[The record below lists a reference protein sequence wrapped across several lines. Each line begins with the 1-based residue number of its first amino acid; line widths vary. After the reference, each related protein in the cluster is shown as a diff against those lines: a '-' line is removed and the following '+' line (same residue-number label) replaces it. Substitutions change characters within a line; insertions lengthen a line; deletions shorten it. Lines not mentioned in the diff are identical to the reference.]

1 MMRSFS
7 LAEIT
12 PLIQGTLKGSDL
24 FFSQVGIDTRTLPRG
39 ALYVALRGERFDG
52 HDFIRDAERAGA
64 CAIIAE
70 KPVESAMPV
79 IEVRDSRYA
88 LGRLAGLNRL
98 EFQGRLV
105 GITGSSGKTTTR
117 QMMQMVLGEAGSTIA
132 TEGNLNNEVGAPL
145 TLLRLSPD
153 ADYAVLELGASGL
166 GEIAWTGSLAA
177 PDVGIITN
185 ASEAHLEGF
194 GSLENIVTAKGELI
208 DSVHGDGTVVLN
220 HDDPAFGEWRTRA
233 GLRPVLSVSAEG
245 NPEASFRAEAI
256 REDADGIAFTLTADV
271 AAPTEV
277 RLAIPGRHNVAN
289 ALLVAAAAH
298 SLGLGL
304 EQVASGLAKTPAVTG
319 RLEPVMLRP
328 GLRVLNDSYNANPAS
343 MAAALQTLAAMP
355 APRIAVLGDM
365 AELGGEASEQH
376 RALGELARQLG
387 IEQLMVTG
395 SHGSDYRSG
404 FGDGTHIGDSPET
417 LADAV
422 WEQLGETA
430 SILVK
435 GSRSAGMDRA
445 VARLKERN
453 GDTCSSG

>member
-12 PLIQGTLKGSDL
+12 PLVRGTLRGSDL
-24 FFSQVGIDTRTLPRG
+24 FFTDVGIDTRTLSRG

-52 HDFIRDAERAGA
+52 HDFIREAERAGA
-64 CAIIAE
+64 CAIVAE
-70 KPVESAMPV
+70 QQVDSTMPV
-79 IEVRDSRYA
+79 VQVRDSRYA
-88 LGRLAGLNRL
+88 LGRLASLNRA
-98 EFQGRLV
+98 EFAGRLV

-117 QMMQMVLGEAGSTIA
+117 QMMQTVLAEAGTVTA
-132 TEGNLNNEVGAPL
+132 TEGNLNNEIGVPL
-145 TLLRLSPD
+145 TLLRLGPD
-153 ADYAVLELGASGL
+153 ADYAVLELGASGV

-177 PDVGIITN
+177 PEVGIITN

-208 DSVHGDGTVVLN
+208 DSVRGDGTVVLN
-220 HDDPAFGEWRTRA
+220 HDDAAFQEWRARA
-233 GLRPVLSVSAEG
+233 GLRSVLSVSAEG
-245 NPEASFRAEAI
+245 NPEASFRAEDVH
-256 REDADGIAFTLTADV
+256 EDADGLVFTLMADV
-271 AAPTEV
+271 VEPTEI

-298 SLGLGL
+298 SLGLSMT
-304 EQVASGLAKTPAVTG
+304 QVASGLARTPAVAG
-319 RLEPVMLRP
+319 RLEPVALQP
-328 GLRVLNDSYNANPAS
+328 GVRILNDSYNANPAS
-343 MAAALQTLAAMP
+343 MAAALRTLAAMP
-355 APRIAVLGDM
+355 APRFALLGDM

-395 SHGSDYRSG
+395 GHSSDYRSG
-404 FGDGTHIGDSPET
+404 FGDGAHIDESPEA

-445 VARLKERN
+445 VARLRERN

>member
-12 PLIQGTLKGSDL
+12 PLVQGTLKGNDL
-24 FFSQVGIDTRTLPRG
+24 FFTQVGIDTRTLPKG
-39 ALYVALRGERFDG
+39 ALYIALSGDRFDG
-52 HDFIRDAERAGA
+52 HDFIREAERAGA

-70 KPVESAMPV
+70 KRVESTMPV
-79 IEVRDSRYA
+79 VEVPDSRYA
-88 LGRLAGLNRL
+88 LGRLAGLNRADF
-98 EFQGRLV
+98 EGRLV
-105 GITGSSGKTTTR
+105 GITGSSGKTTVR
-117 QMMQMVLGEAGSTIA
+117 QMMQTVLSEAGSTMA
-132 TEGNLNNEVGAPL
+132 TEGNLNNEIGVPL
-145 TLLRLSPD
+145 TLFRLGPD
-153 ADYAVLELGASGL
+153 ADYAVVEMGASGL
-166 GEIAWTGSLAA
+166 GEIAWTGSLAV

-194 GSLENIVTAKGELI
+194 GSLENIVVAKGELI
-208 DSVHGDGTVVLN
+208 DSVRGDGTVVLN
-220 HDDPAFGEWRTRA
+220 HDDPAFAEWRARA
-233 GLRPVLSVSAEG
+233 GVRPVLSVSAAG
-245 NPEASFRAEAI
+245 NSGASFRAEAI
-256 REDADGIAFTLTADV
+256 REDADGIAFTLVADV
-271 AAPTEV
+271 VAPTGI

-298 SLGLGL
+298 SLGLDMDRI
-304 EQVASGLAKTPAVTG
+304 ASGLAKTPAVAG
-319 RLEPVMLRP
+319 RLAPVTLRP
-328 GLRVLNDSYNANPAS
+328 GLRVLDDSYNANPAS
-343 MAAALQTLAAMP
+343 MAAALRTLAAMP
-355 APRIAVLGDM
+355 GPRFALLGDM
-365 AELGGEASEQH
+365 AELGGEACDQH

-395 SHGSDYRSG
+395 RHGSDYRSG
-404 FGDGTHIGDSPET
+404 FGDGTHIADSAEA

-422 WEQLGETA
+422 WEQLGDTA

>member
-12 PLIQGTLKGSDL
+12 PLVQGTLRGSDL
-24 FFSQVGIDTRTLPRG
+24 FFNQVGIDTRTLTRG
-39 ALYVALRGERFDG
+39 ALYIALRGERFDG
-52 HDFIRDAERAGA
+52 HDFIREAERAGA
-64 CAIIAE
+64 CAIIAD

-79 IEVRDSRYA
+79 IEVRDSRDA
-88 LGRLAGLNRL
+88 LGRLAGLNRA
-98 EFQGRLV
+98 EFPGRLV
-105 GITGSSGKTTTR
+105 AVTGSSGKTTTR
-117 QMMQMVLGEAGSTIA
+117 QMMQVVLGEAGSTIA
-132 TEGNLNNEVGAPL
+132 TEGNLNNEIGAPL
-145 TLLRLSPD
+145 TLFRLSPD

-166 GEIAWTGSLAA
+166 GEIAWTGSLTA

-194 GSLENIVTAKGELI
+194 GSLENIISAKGELI
-208 DSVHGDGTVVLN
+208 DSVRGDGTVVLN
-220 HDDPAFGEWRTRA
+220 HDDPAFTEWRARA
-233 GLRPVLSVSAEG
+233 GGRPVLSVSAEG
-245 NPEASFRAEAI
+245 NPEASFRAESI
-256 REDADGIAFTLTADV
+256 REDADGIAFMLVADV
-271 AAPTEV
+271 VMPTEI

-298 SLGLGL
+298 SLGLNMG
-304 EQVASGLAKTPAVTG
+304 QVASGLAKTPAVAG
-319 RLEPVMLRP
+319 RLEPVTLRQ
-328 GLRVLNDSYNANPAS
+328 GIRLLNDSYNANPAS
-343 MAAALQTLAAMP
+343 MAAALRTLAVMP
-355 APRIAVLGDM
+355 APRLALLGDM
-365 AELGGEASEQH
+365 AELGGEASDQH

-395 SHGSDYRSG
+395 RHGSDYRRG
-404 FGDGTHIGDSPET
+404 FGDGTHIADSPET